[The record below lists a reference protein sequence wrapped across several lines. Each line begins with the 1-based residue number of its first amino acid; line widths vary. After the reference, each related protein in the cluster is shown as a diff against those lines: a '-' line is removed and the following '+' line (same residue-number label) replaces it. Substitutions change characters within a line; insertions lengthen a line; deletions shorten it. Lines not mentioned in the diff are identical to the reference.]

1 MVITRAQSRM
11 QGGYILLSVM
21 LLMTLMLIAL
31 SIEVPRIRQQIKR
44 EKEEELIHR
53 AHEYTGAI
61 KRCYRKFGRYP
72 LSIEQLENTNNFR
85 FLRKRYKDPM
95 TGKDD
100 WRLIHQ
106 GEVVLKVGGGTTKL
120 TGSGGINSGFSQPS
134 PTPTPTPQGPGGIS
148 TGDSSGSSA
157 SSPPGASSGSAFG
170 NPQPGGGPIIGVG
183 STRKEESIKVID
195 EKDHYNEWVFFYDPR
210 LEQQQQLVPPGP
222 GGPGGPPGPPGP
234 PGPGGPGGGN
244 TKQ

>member
-1 MVITRAQSRM
+1 MATSHTKFRNQK
-11 QGGYILLSVM
+11 GYILLAVM

-31 SIEVPRIRQQIKR
+31 SIELPRIHQQIKR
-44 EKEEELIHR
+44 DKEEEMIHR

-61 KRCYRKFGRYP
+61 RRFYRKFGRYP

-106 GEVVLKVGGGTTKL
+106 GEVIAKVGGGTTTL
-120 TGSGGINSGFSQPS
+120 SGSGGLNGFSQ
-134 PTPTPTPQGPGGIS
+134 PTPTPTPSPSPTPQGSGGIS
-148 TGDSSGSSA
+148 SGDNSG
-157 SSPPGASSGSAFG
+157 SSGSAFG

-183 STRKEESIKVID
+183 GTRKEESIRIID
-195 EKDHYNEWVFFYDPR
+195 EKDHYNEWVFYYDPR
-210 LEQQQQLVPPGP
+210 QEQLQQVVPPGP
-222 GGPGGPPGPPGP
+222 GGLGGPPGGP
-234 PGPGGPGGGN
+234 VQGKG
-244 TKQ
+244 TQ

>member
-61 KRCYRKFGRYP
+61 KRFYRKFGRYP

-100 WRLIHQ
+100 WRLINQ
-106 GEVVLKVGGGTTKL
+106 GEVVLKVG
-120 TGSGGINSGFSQPS
+120 SGNLNIVSNPGFS
-134 PTPTPTPQGPGGIS
+134 PTPTPTPTP
-148 TGDSSGSSA
+148 T
-157 SSPPGASSGSAFG
+157 PPGPSGTLTADTNSASSGS
-170 NPQPGGGPIIGVG
+170 
-183 STRKEESIKVID
+183 
-195 EKDHYNEWVFFYDPR
+195 
-210 LEQQQQLVPPGP
+210 
-222 GGPGGPPGPPGP
+222 
-234 PGPGGPGGGN
+234 
-244 TKQ
+244 